1 MTQIETAEQAKQ
13 DPAYLKALIELLY
26 QLADDD
32 FIVSFRGA
40 EWLGLAPHV
49 EEDVAFSS
57 ITQNTMGHATLYYKL
72 LEELGEGNADVLA
85 HERAPHERKNASYLE
100 KKNGDGSYLED
111 PYYDWA
117 LTVVRQYF
125 YEVFKKAKLD
135 ALTDC
140 SYTPLA
146 NIVQKVL
153 MEQPYHLAHWKMW
166 IKQLQG
172 ATEDAQT
179 RIQFRIEEAW
189 NEFQDVLELGPFV
202 KEMEKYKLI
211 AGGDSVKKQWLKDVE
226 ATLNEPP
233 KFSIGKK
240 SGSGRNGEH
249 TADLEQALEILAEV
263 YVTDKQAIW

>member
-1 MTQIETAEQAKQ
+1 MTEIETVDQAKQ
-13 DPAYLKALIELLY
+13 DPSYLKALIDLLY

-32 FIVSFRGA
+32 FLVSFRGA
-40 EWLGLAPHV
+40 EWLGLAPHI

-57 ITQNTMGHATLYYKL
+57 ITQNTMGHATLFYNL

-85 HERAPHERKNASYLE
+85 HERISQERKNAIYLE

-125 YEVFKKAKLD
+125 YEVFKKVKLE
-135 ALTDC
+135 ALSTS
-140 SYTPLA
+140 SYKPLA
-146 NIVQKVL
+146 NVAQKVL

-172 ATEDAQT
+172 STEDART

-189 NEFQDVLELGPFV
+189 NEFQDVLELGAFAN
-202 KEMEKYKLI
+202 EMEEQQLI
-211 AGGDSVKKQWLKDVE
+211 AGEDSLKQQWLEEVRV
-226 ATLNEPP
+226 TLKSPP
-233 KFSIGKK
+233 EFPIGKK

-249 TADLEQALEILAEV
+249 TADLEQALTILAEV
-263 YVTDKQAIW
+263 YVSDKNAVW